1 VARAPRYGD
10 IAPEDSVRT
19 LADRILHALARETR
33 EHAPAAMQGVDVKA
47 VHDMRVAIR
56 RLRSALTVFAPHYQ
70 RRPQHRAAR
79 AFRRLGRRLGAVRD
93 ADVHLGVLRSALAG
107 ATDAERPGVA
117 FIIEQLHETRRQA
130 LARFAITVSQFDDD
144 AIADLT
150 HDG

>member
-1 VARAPRYGD
+1 VGRAPRYGD

-19 LADRILHALARETR
+19 LADRVLHALARETR

-56 RLRSALTVFAPHYQ
+56 RLRSALAVFAPCYQ
-70 RRPQHRAAR
+70 RRPQHRATR

-117 FIIEQLHETRRQA
+117 FVIEQLHETRRQA
-130 LARFAITVSQFDDD
+130 LAHFAIAVSQFDDD
-144 AIADLT
+144 VIPDLT